1 MSIEH
6 MGMQLISYYLG
17 DFRQLHSQSYLENDL
32 ITLENP
38 SPKKSCVYLLLGCK
52 FVMQNIAVLGCNT
65 AHKPPLKSSAKIKKN
80 KTKNHINSPHAVTR
94 IQMNFCITRLGRN
107 FRGFCGAE

>member
-17 DFRQLHSQSYLENDL
+17 DFRQLHSQSYLENYL

-38 SPKKSCVYLLLGCK
+38 SQKNSCVYLLLGCK
-52 FVMQNIAVLGCNT
+52 FAMQNIAVLGCNT
-65 AHKPPLKSSAKIKKN
+65 AHKPPLKIQCQNKKKKN
-80 KTKNHINSPHAVTR
+80 
-94 IQMNFCITRLGRN
+94 
-107 FRGFCGAE
+107 